1 MKIYSKSGIELLD
14 IQVDDTSVRYRSIM
28 KDDSLTLKFSHTET
42 VNVPVGSYVN
52 FEGQRYTL
60 WLPENFKK
68 HNTRN
73 FEYTIVF
80 GGWREALKLFKFKDL
95 SSVPYRLK
103 FSLTAKPVGFLQL
116 LVDNMNVHDSGWT
129 VGSYIDTSERTIS
142 FNHEYCADVLS
153 RIAQEFNTEYDFEG
167 KKIHLH
173 KVEKFKSTP
182 LALSYGRG
190 NGFKSGVGRAN
201 DGDKQPIGRLYV
213 QGGERN
219 IDYSKYGSTTL
230 LLPKSETLV
239 LDGKTYRTDAEGMC
253 VTRDGND
260 LIAED
265 SYDAKSIYPRRE
277 GTVSAV
283 EEIDAEQH
291 FYDIIDASI
300 PEELD
305 YADYRI
311 EGDKATISF
320 QSGALAGREFDIEQT
335 DKALTGYIH
344 EERRFKIVPQE
355 LDGVIMPGGA
365 FVPAVGDKY
374 AIFNISMPA
383 SYVSD
388 ASMEMFEECAK
399 YFAENEKQKF
409 TFTGELDGI
418 WARKEWLEIGGK
430 IVPGG
435 HVLFSDEQFLPD
447 GEVIRIT
454 SIKDYV
460 NFPYKPEIT
469 LSNTIV
475 PGGLGSDLGDL
486 EAEEVVTEELHKKA
500 IRYSKRRWRDTVET
514 MSLLEK
520 ALLNFDK
527 GINPIFVQTMQLL
540 VGDESLQFRFVNNKT
555 NPSQVEHNV
564 FYNAETKVLTSPGG
578 IIQHMTLGVDKVS
591 SSHKTSEY
599 KFWTMAGYNSPP
611 LTPESSYYLYAKCS
625 RANSTGSFLLSE
637 TSIAMDAEAGFH
649 HLLVGVLNSEFE
661 NERSFVTL
669 YGFTEILPGRITT
682 DQIVS
687 ADGKTYFDLV
697 NGIIGGRLRFLS
709 NGTEVDISD
718 WATQLEDN
726 LSGLGDHVGD
736 FEDYLEGAFKDGI
749 ISAAEAKA
757 IKSYINTIESEKAAI
772 EATYNKLFVNPL
784 LTGTPKSNLLQA
796 KVDFF
801 GHVTTLIDLINDVI
815 LDGLVKPSEVTQVN
829 NAFADYRDAYAL
841 FSQRIQEAND
851 AIQSAWGS
859 QLQGQIDGL
868 DGHIGDFED
877 YIEGAFKDG
886 VISAAEAKAIKS
898 YINTIESEKAAI
910 QATYNKLF
918 VNPMLTGTPKSNL
931 LQAKIDFFDNVTT
944 LINLINHVILDGL
957 VTSGEVAQVNNAF
970 ADYRDSYALF
980 SQRIQEAN
988 ESIQNKIA
996 GDATEALAR
1005 ANIAKAITDK
1015 FGTTIDGALIQTVMM
1030 LLREADSTTVT
1041 AGISGLQGALKDN
1054 PAFWAGGEYAE
1065 AFKLIAYLSAMSKGT
1080 TPGTGSNQYD
1090 YAGEYLQLAKITMLH
1105 NGAAKIGD
1113 FIIEESGRIVMVDPV
1128 SGKLRL
1134 VFSTE
1139 NLPSISDLTTGV
1151 SSTGDIDIPIGNTTT
1166 VQMLG
1171 SSANITQSN
1180 GTAEISEVKITI
1192 NAEGRK
1198 MPSGLA
1204 SFVTAELV
1212 LYRNNVRYMSLGTA
1226 GLFFTGDNYVL
1237 DYDTATYPA
1246 RTINLGQAGTYK
1258 FKLEV
1263 SSEGDVISPQ
1273 ATSLAF
1279 NFEWNATL
1287 AGVKRQQYALDGM
1300 MFFYSDNHFYFTE
1313 FGGLDMRGKTNMPGI
1328 LASGTIASNGS
1339 QASKWGA
1346 KVGGNASTITG
1357 GYRVYLTNMTHSNY
1371 FVQITPHTN
1380 SAFRISTKTPTY
1392 FEVQGSGAF
1401 DYAVFGNNY

>member
-28 KDDSLTLKFSHTET
+28 KDDSLTLKFSHTEI
-42 VNVPVGSYVN
+42 VSVPVGSYVN

-564 FYNAETKVLTSPGG
+564 FFNAETKVLTSPGG

-591 SSHKTSEY
+591 SSHKPSEY

-611 LTPESSYYLYAKCS
+611 LTPESSYYLYARCS
-625 RANSTGSFLLSE
+625 KSNSTGSFLLSE

-682 DQIVS
+682 DKIIS
-687 ADGKTYFDLV
+687 ADGKTYFDLAGGEIGGKIKFLNENNELEDIEKVKLFIQYSV
-697 NGIIGGRLRFLS
+697 NGSSWHDVYNVNDKYMRQKNGASGTWSGAMPIRGADGYTPVKGTDYFDGEDGTNGVDGKSKYMYIRYSNTSDGTGFDTNPENKKYIGIAVTESATPPTLKGGYNWTLVKGPDGVKGEDGEDGESRYLHIKYS
-709 NGTEVDISD
+709 NNGTTFTANNGETVGSWIGMYVDAVEADSNTFGAYTWNKI
-718 WATQLEDN
+718 
-726 LSGLGDHVGD
+726 VGAD
-736 FEDYLEGAFKDGI
+736 GKDG
-749 ISAAEAKA
+749 KDG
-757 IKSYINTIESEKAAI
+757 K
-772 EATYNKLFVNPL
+772 
-784 LTGTPKSNLLQA
+784 
-796 KVDFF
+796 
-801 GHVTTLIDLINDVI
+801 
-815 LDGLVKPSEVTQVN
+815 DGLVDPETV
-829 NAFADYRDAYAL
+829 
-841 FSQRIQEAND
+841 
-851 AIQSAWGS
+851 
-859 QLQGQIDGL
+859 
-868 DGHIGDFED
+868 
-877 YIEGAFKDG
+877 
-886 VISAAEAKAIKS
+886 
-898 YINTIESEKAAI
+898 
-910 QATYNKLF
+910 
-918 VNPMLTGTPKSNL
+918 
-931 LQAKIDFFDNVTT
+931 AKID
-944 LINLINHVILDGL
+944 
-957 VTSGEVAQVNNAF
+957 
-970 ADYRDSYALF
+970 
-980 SQRIQEAN
+980 
-988 ESIQNKIA
+988 
-996 GDATEALAR
+996 R
-1005 ANIAKAITDK
+1005 AAAITDK
-1015 FGTTIDGALIQTVMM
+1015 LGTTVDGG
-1030 LLREADSTTVT
+1030 LLSTIIIYLRDLASAVET
-1041 AGISGLQGALKDN
+1041 AGLSGIQGLLKDN
-1054 PAFWAGGEYAE
+1054 PAFWAGGSHADALAVTSFLRKIANNVTPNVGEYA
-1065 AFKLIAYLSAMSKGT
+1065 S
-1080 TPGTGSNQYD
+1080 
-1090 YAGEYLQLAKITMLH
+1090 LAKIALLH
-1105 NGAAKIGD
+1105 SGGGKLGD
-1113 FIIEESGRIVMVDPV
+1113 FIVEESGRIIMVDPV
-1128 SGKLRL
+1128 TGKERL
-1134 VFSTE
+1134 VFSVE
-1139 NLPSISDLTTGV
+1139 SLPDIKDLVDEV
-1151 SSTGDIDIPIGNTTT
+1151 SSTGSITIGS
-1166 VQMLG
+1166 G
-1171 SSANITQSN
+1171 STSTSQTLSGVANVTQTNGTGIMGAGNITISASGKKQLN
-1180 GTAEISEVKITI
+1180 GVS
-1192 NAEGRK
+1192 
-1198 MPSGLA
+1198 
-1204 SFVTAELV
+1204 SFVSAELV
-1212 LYRNNVRYMSLGTA
+1212 LYRGSTRIRDVWNTS
-1226 GLFFTGDNYVL
+1226 LFFTGDSYQHESETRS
-1237 DYDTATYPA
+1237 YEATN
-1246 RTINLGQAGTYK
+1246 INLSGKDNYH

-1263 SSEGDVISPQ
+1263 VRHGDISSAY
-1273 ATSLAF
+1273 ATSTSF
-1279 NFEWNATL
+1279 PFSWNASL
-1287 AGVKRQQYALDGM
+1287 QGVNHQQYSPDGM
-1300 MFFYSDNHFYFTE
+1300 MFFYSNHHFHFSETKGLTV
-1313 FGGLDMRGKTNMPGI
+1313 GGKMNIPGV
-1328 LASGTIASNGS
+1328 LASGTISTGGGLSNE
-1339 QASKWGA
+1339 WGA
-1346 KVGGNASTITG
+1346 KVNYGQTITG
-1357 GYRVYLTNMTHSNY
+1357 GYRIFLKDMTHNKYS
-1371 FVQITPHTN
+1371 VQVTPHTN
-1380 SAFRISTKTPTY
+1380 VTFRVSTKTSTY
-1392 FEVQGSGAF
+1392 FDILGTGAADF
-1401 DYAVFGNNY
+1401 VVFGSNY